1 MQNDSRKTKN
11 STQPVVRI
19 SKGRF
24 PPEKFDEVKRLIAE
38 SAIPLGPAIQKLE
51 GLLYYHAG
59 VDASTNT
66 IVNVSIWATERDAK
80 QMDTLAPML
89 AQRPILEAAGVQF
102 DKIANYEPA
111 WKIEGKWSFGEDVQA
126 EVAKPREIQPKI

>member
-1 MQNDSRKTKN
+1 VQNDSRKIKN

-19 SKGRF
+19 SKGHF
-24 PPEKFDEVKRLIAE
+24 PPEKYDEVKRLIAE
-38 SAIPLGPAIQKLE
+38 SAIPLGPAIRKLE

-66 IVNVSIWATERDAK
+66 VVNVSIWETEQAAR
-80 QMDTLAPML
+80 QMETLAPML
-89 AQRPILEAAGVQF
+89 AQRPLLEAAGVQF

-111 WKIEGKWSFGEDVQA
+111 WKIEGKWSFGQDAQP
-126 EVAKPREIQPKI
+126 EVAKPREIQPKL

>member
-1 MQNDSRKTKN
+1 MQNDGRIIKN

-24 PPEKFDEVKRLIAE
+24 PPEKYDEVKRLIAE
-38 SAIPLGPAIQKLE
+38 SAIPLAPAIQALH

-59 VDASTNT
+59 LDASTNT
-66 IVNVSIWATERDAK
+66 VVNVSIWATEQDAR

-89 AQRPILEAAGVQF
+89 AQRPLLEAAGVQF

-111 WKIEGKWSFGEDVQA
+111 WKLEGGWSFGEEVQA
-126 EVAKPREIQPKI
+126 EVVKQRGIQPKI